1 MVEKEHFTIHPLQ
14 GFGLLKFG
22 QSVAE
27 AKKFTSIYGNI
38 EAESLPFT
46 EEMIKDSDEYL
57 RKAGIPEEGIER
69 SREARIEK
77 RKNRYTFT
85 FKGTIILFF
94 YKDELVDI
102 RLADAD
108 FPAYL
113 GEKDLFALYGEP
125 VATYIAH
132 HLNENPYLWEK
143 AMFFVKHK
151 IALDGFFDKFENG
164 QIMWRGPLVGKE
176 GRGIFLGP
184 ESDEDN
190 FDYESTT
197 LYKILP

>member
-1 MVEKEHFTIHPLQ
+1 MEREHFTIYPLQ

-27 AKKFTSIYGNI
+27 AKKFASIYGNI
-38 EAESLPFT
+38 EAESLPLT
-46 EEMIKDSDEYL
+46 EERIKESDEYL
-57 RKAGIPEEGIER
+57 RKLGISEEDIASSRQNYIE
-69 SREARIEK
+69 SK
-77 RKNRYTFT
+77 KDSYTFT
-85 FKGTIILFF
+85 FKRSIILFF

-102 RLADAD
+102 RLSDED

-113 GEKDLFALYGEP
+113 GEKDLFALYGDP
-125 VATYIAH
+125 VAHYAAH

-151 IALDGFFDKFENG
+151 IALDGYFDKVENG
-164 QIMWRGPLVGKE
+164 QILWRGPLVRKE
-176 GRGIFLGP
+176 ARGIFLGP
-184 ESDEDN
+184 ESREDN
-190 FDYESTT
+190 FDYKSTT